1 MAMFR
6 LDTIDKVNRWIGKA
20 VSYFVLLIMGI
31 TLLEV
36 FLRYGFNRP
45 TMWVHETSQQIFA
58 IAFLLGSAYTLQEGG
73 HVRVDIFYRRL
84 SKKGKAII
92 ELVSSL
98 FYFIFIGVLLW
109 KGGEMAYESV
119 MMLEKTQTPW
129 EPYVFHVILAL
140 PIAAFLMLLQ
150 GITALIRNLKTLVS
164 GENS

>member
-1 MAMFR
+1 MFQ
-6 LDTIDKVNRWIGKA
+6 LDIIDKINRWLGKA
-20 VSYFVLLIMGI
+20 VSFFVLLVMGI

-84 SKKGKAII
+84 STKGRAII
-92 ELVSSL
+92 EIVSSL
-98 FYFIFIGVLLW
+98 FYFTFIGVLLW

-119 MMLEKTQTPW
+119 TMLERTQTPW

-140 PIAAFLMLLQ
+140 PIAALLLLLQ
-150 GITALIRNLKTLVS
+150 GIADFIRNLKIVAN
-164 GENS
+164 GEKQ

>member
-1 MAMFR
+1 MFQ
-6 LDTIDKVNRWIGKA
+6 LDTIDKINRWIGKA
-20 VSYFVLLIMGI
+20 VSFFVLLVMGI

-84 SKKGKAII
+84 STKGRAII
-92 ELVSSL
+92 EIVSSL

-119 MMLEKTQTPW
+119 TMLERTQTPW

-140 PIAAFLMLLQ
+140 PIAALLLLMQ
-150 GITALIRNLKTLVS
+150 GIADFIRNLKIVAN
-164 GENS
+164 GEKP